1 MGEEC
6 SIDKNLSLDSQAF
19 QMFKAGVTPLDV
31 SIRLNLDTPSI
42 LYLYQTYAQLGNLGY
57 LIAIAISLGVSLVF
71 YHYFC
76 TPFYGQNP
84 FIRHNNNTGPK
95 GFDPSTS
102 GSLLNYHI
110 R

>member
-1 MGEEC
+1 MGDGC

-19 QMFKAGVTPLDV
+19 QMFKAGATPLDV
-31 SIRLNLDTPSI
+31 SICFNLDSHST
-42 LYLYQTYAQLGNLGY
+42 LYLYQNYARLCNLGH
-57 LIAIAISLGVSLVF
+57 LIAIEISLAVSLVF

-76 TPFYGQNP
+76 APFYEQNP